1 MRRFGLPLAM
11 AALLA
16 LGGLVL
22 VEALRPA
29 APPTS
34 AQQAAQLAAELRC
47 PDCQA
52 LSVAESNTAAA
63 AAFRSQIAD
72 LLATGH
78 TPEQVR
84 RHFVDRYGSWI
95 LLTPATPLVW
105 LIPAAAIL
113 GGTLLFALWLRRGRG
128 QAGRLSDASRP
139 SDAARRR
146 ISDEIEELDA

>member
-34 AQQAAQLAAELRC
+34 EEQAAHLAAELRC

-63 AAFRSQIAD
+63 AAFRAQIAD
-72 LLATGH
+72 LLAAGR

-105 LIPAAAIL
+105 WIPAAAIL
-113 GGTLLFALWLRRGRG
+113 AGVALFALWLRRPGGERAQPDVG
-128 QAGRLSDASRP
+128 APG
-139 SDAARRR
+139 DAAHQR
-146 ISDEIEELDA
+146 IRDEVEQLDA